1 MFYIQNKIFFGDL
14 VAHYALRNTDSMRL
28 LIKKL
33 AESVMQPSSYNRL
46 KNIVS
51 SSGESVGV
59 KTIIDY
65 VNYLKQTWLIFSL
78 ENYAARFAEREA
90 NPKYYFIDNGI
101 LNLFIFNPETL
112 LLENLVAVTL
122 HRLYGEEVYF
132 YHQNIEVDFYLPEQ
146 HWLIQASYNITDSQT
161 MEREI
166 NGLIKATKFLN
177 AQKLQIIT
185 RNEERTITN
194 NGIIIEVIPI
204 WKWLIETNN
213 QEQEQTGL

>member
-1 MFYIQNKIFFGDL
+1 
-14 VAHYALRNTDSMRL
+14 
-28 LIKKL
+28 
-33 AESVMQPSSYNRL
+33 MQPSSYNRL

-90 NPKYYFIDNGI
+90 NPKYYFII

-146 HWLIQASYNITDSQT
+146 HWLIQASYNITDS
-161 MEREI
+161 
-166 NGLIKATKFLN
+166 
-177 AQKLQIIT
+177 
-185 RNEERTITN
+185 
-194 NGIIIEVIPI
+194 
-204 WKWLIETNN
+204 
-213 QEQEQTGL
+213 

>member
-1 MFYIQNKIFFGDL
+1 
-14 VAHYALRNTDSMRL
+14 MRL

-194 NGIIIEVIPI
+194 NGITIEVIPI

>member
-1 MFYIQNKIFFGDL
+1 
-14 VAHYALRNTDSMRL
+14 MRL

-90 NPKYYFIDNGI
+90 NPKYYFII

-132 YHQNIEVDFYLPEQ
+132 YHQNIEVDSYLPEQ

-161 MEREI
+161 IEREI
-166 NGLIKATKFLN
+166 NRLIKATKFLN

>member
-1 MFYIQNKIFFGDL
+1 
-14 VAHYALRNTDSMRL
+14 
-28 LIKKL
+28 
-33 AESVMQPSSYNRL
+33 MQPSSYNRL

-78 ENYAARFAEREA
+78 ENYAARFAERET
-90 NPKYYFIDNGI
+90 NQKYYFIDNGI

-194 NGIIIEVIPI
+194 NGITIEVIPI

>member
-14 VAHYALRNTDSMRL
+14 VARYALRNTDSMRL

-78 ENYAARFAEREA
+78 ENYATRFAEREA
-90 NPKYYFIDNGI
+90 NPKYYFII

-194 NGIIIEVIPI
+194 NGITIEVIPI

>member
-14 VAHYALRNTDSMRL
+14 VARYALRNTDSMRL

-51 SSGESVGV
+51 SSGESVRV

-78 ENYAARFAEREA
+78 ENYATRFAEREA
-90 NPKYYFIDNGI
+90 NPKYYFII
-101 LNLFIFNPETL
+101 LNLFIFSPETL

-194 NGIIIEVIPI
+194 NGITIEVIPI

-213 QEQEQTGL
+213 QEQEQTVL

>member
-1 MFYIQNKIFFGDL
+1 
-14 VAHYALRNTDSMRL
+14 MRL

-65 VNYLKQTWLIFSL
+65 VNYLKQTWLIFSP

-132 YHQNIEVDFYLPEQ
+132 YHQNIEVDFYLPER

-194 NGIIIEVIPI
+194 NGITIEVIPI